1 MITDKQAIDVNN
13 TAREILKN
21 TIPNC
26 IILMLCLSNITN
38 ISTVLAVS
46 ILIIIYFYIKH
57 GIKNKKND
65 FAMNFR
71 PIWFIATIIFLAFSY
86 LYQKS
91 IVSYDAYLS
100 SFFIIT
106 GFPMQFFILYHIKII
121 TRNGL

>member
-1 MITDKQAIDVNN
+1 MITEKQAVDVNN
-13 TAREILKN
+13 IAREIFKN

-38 ISTVLAVS
+38 APIVLAVS
-46 ILIIIYFYIKH
+46 ILIIIYFYINH
-57 GIKNKKND
+57 GIKNKKYG

-71 PIWFIATIIFLAFSY
+71 PIWLIATIIFLAFSY
-86 LYQKS
+86 LYQKT

-106 GFPMQFFILYHIKII
+106 GFPMQFFILYHIRKVL
-121 TRNGL
+121 RNDF